1 MDKSVNELTVEFL
14 LDRYELQDA
23 GDYIRL
29 MIPEA
34 NYPTSSGAP
43 SLPSL
48 EFKIGIPPD
57 GDVSYTILSTSQKE
71 LTLDKRIQPVPYL
84 ESGQTVSEYRYE
96 IDEAQYNRAY
106 EPLLKSLGTY
116 LFRSHPFIPI
126 LINPVD
132 YDGHNNLRLTTSAL
146 IRISIK
152 EIWKQKNPAL
162 RIPLP
167 KHTPTAFK
175 CRRCQILAR
184 TNAWSSITPI
194 SLILPGGYG
203 LKLIK
208 RECIASIP
216 PS

>member
-1 MDKSVNELTVEFL
+1 MKRTISLGILLLTVVLLPASIRVLDKSVNELTVEFL

-96 IDEAQYNRAY
+96 IDEAQYNRAM
-106 EPLLKSLGTY
+106 SL
-116 LFRSHPFIPI
+116 
-126 LINPVD
+126 
-132 YDGHNNLRLTTSAL
+132 
-146 IRISIK
+146 
-152 EIWKQKNPAL
+152 
-162 RIPLP
+162 
-167 KHTPTAFK
+167 
-175 CRRCQILAR
+175 C
-184 TNAWSSITPI
+184 
-194 SLILPGGYG
+194 
-203 LKLIK
+203 
-208 RECIASIP
+208 
-216 PS
+216 